1 MVGLWWACDDVL
13 CFAEC
18 IRDFEIRGLDWDD
31 ACLYVPGTL
40 PGGPR
45 LASRRRDHYH
55 DKRFSTLKGFRRWP
69 KPLPTSV
76 RTNIPQG
83 TVDTLRAR
91 RLRARRATATTRA
104 PSTDSNRHYRLGRER
119 YVAYGCRE
127 RQSRFNPA
135 VAGERH

>member
-1 MVGLWWACDDVL
+1 MEAFSILAPKSSFEGAGTDRGETDMEEVAIGIVACFAVGLWWACDDVL

-31 ACLYVPGTL
+31 ACLYVLGTL

-69 KPLPTSV
+69 PFPPLFVLTY
-76 RTNIPQG
+76 
-83 TVDTLRAR
+83 LK
-91 RLRARRATATTRA
+91 
-104 PSTDSNRHYRLGRER
+104 ER
-119 YVAYGCRE
+119 
-127 RQSRFNPA
+127 
-135 VAGERH
+135 